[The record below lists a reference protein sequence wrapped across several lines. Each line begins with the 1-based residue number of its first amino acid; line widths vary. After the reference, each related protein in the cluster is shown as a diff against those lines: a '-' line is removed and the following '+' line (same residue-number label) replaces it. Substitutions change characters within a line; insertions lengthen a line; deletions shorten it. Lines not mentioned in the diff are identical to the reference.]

1 MLNFLKL
8 GRATAFALIV
18 QSTLSSL
25 VAAPLTLSKEQA
37 VVRALQQNPALNAAR
52 TTIDRAQGNR
62 QQAGRWANPELS
74 IDYATDRSF
83 NDEGEYG
90 VSVGFEQR
98 FPVTNR
104 LRLQKSIAQDEIE
117 LAQAEVANQVRLLTC
132 EVEAS
137 VAAVAALTAQIKLR
151 EKCLVLGH
159 KFAEFMESRVRTG
172 EVSSVET
179 NQVQIEV
186 YAVEQKKQELSNDL
200 LLELAKLK
208 QLIGA
213 DVDTE
218 LSLTH
223 QFELPAAAPQLTSLT
238 QQTLMQHPEYR
249 MKALLYRM
257 SDKRISVAKAERWAD
272 IAVRVFFEEERG
284 VDDPGGLGT
293 DRFFGVGVS
302 IPLPLLDRKKG
313 AILASRAEQRQLKY
327 ELDRVGLEV
336 RSEARTQATRATSLY
351 EQAREYERSLMQLV
365 EKNLA
370 EMNTAYGA
378 GQIDLVELFR
388 SQEQG
393 LRVQSAQ
400 LTKLHDF
407 EQAMIRWKA
416 ATALCSENSLYL
428 NQAKQFPN

>member
-1 MLNFLKL
+1 MVNFLKL
-8 GRATAFALIV
+8 KRAAAFVLIV
-18 QSTLSSL
+18 QSILTSL
-25 VAAPLTLSKEQA
+25 VAAPLSLSKEQA
-37 VVRALQQNPALNAAR
+37 VARALQQNPALNAAR
-52 TTIDRAQGNR
+52 TTIDRALGNR

-74 IDYATDRSF
+74 IDYATDQTF

-90 VSVGFEQR
+90 YSVGFEQR

-117 LAQAEVANQVRLLTC
+117 LAAAEVANQVRLLTL
-132 EVEAS
+132 EVETS
-137 VAAVAALTAQIKLR
+137 VAAATALEAQIELR
-151 EKCLVLGH
+151 DERLQLNR
-159 KFAEFMESRVRTG
+159 KFAAFMESRVQAG

-179 NQVQIEV
+179 NQVQIEL
-186 YAVEQKKQELSNDL
+186 YAVEQEKQELSNTL

-213 DVDTE
+213 NVDAE

-223 QFELPAAAPQLTSLT
+223 QFELPATQPQLASLT
-238 QQTLMQHPEYR
+238 QESLMQHPEYR
-249 MKALLYRM
+249 MKALLSGI
-257 SDKRISVAKAERWAD
+257 SDKRVSVVKAERWAD
-272 IAVRVFFEEERG
+272 IAVRVFFDEERS

-302 IPLPLLDRKKG
+302 IPLPLLDRKQG
-313 AILASRAEQRQLKY
+313 AILASRAEQRQFKY

-336 RSEARTQATRATSLY
+336 RSEAHTQATLAVSLY
-351 EQAREYERSLMQLV
+351 QQARDYDQHLTQLV

-370 EMNTAYGA
+370 EMKSAYGA
-378 GQIDLVELFR
+378 GQINLVELFR
-388 SQEQG
+388 SQQQG

-407 EQAMIRWKA
+407 EQAIIRWKA
-416 ATALCSENSLYL
+416 ATA
-428 NQAKQFPN
+428 QAQPVLQ

>member
-1 MLNFLKL
+1 MYHFLKL
-8 GRATAFALIV
+8 GRVAAFALIA
-18 QSTLSSL
+18 QSTLSTL
-25 VAAPLTLSKEQA
+25 AAEPLTLTKEQA

-62 QQAGRWANPELS
+62 QQAGRWSNPELS

-83 NDEGEYG
+83 NDEGERSY
-90 VSVGFEQR
+90 SVGFEQR

-104 LRLQKSIAQDEIE
+104 LRLQQAIADDEIE
-117 LAQAEVANQVRLLTC
+117 LAQAEVANQVRLLTR

-137 VAAVAALTAQIKLR
+137 VAAATALEAQMKLR
-151 EKCLVLGH
+151 DERLELNR
-159 KFAEFMESRVRTG
+159 KFANFMESRVDTG
-172 EVSSVET
+172 EVSSIET
-179 NQVQIEV
+179 NQVQIEL
-186 YAVEQKKQELSNDL
+186 YAVEQEKQELSNAL

-208 QLIGA
+208 QLLGV

-218 LSLTH
+218 LQLMH
-223 QFELPAAAPQLTSLT
+223 RFELPTTLPQLTSFSRAA
-238 QQTLMQHPEYR
+238 LMQHPEYR

-257 SDKRISVAKAERWAD
+257 SDARISVAKAERWAD

-302 IPLPLLDRKKG
+302 IPLPLLDRKEG
-313 AILASRAEQRQLKY
+313 AIQASRAEQRQLKY
-327 ELDRVGLEV
+327 ELDRVGMEV
-336 RSEARTQATRATSLY
+336 RSEARTQATRAASLY
-351 EQAREYERSLMQLV
+351 QQAHDYDLNLTQLV
-365 EKNLA
+365 AKNLD
-370 EMNTAYGA
+370 EMNAAYSA
-378 GQIDLVELFR
+378 GQINLAELFR

-407 EQAMIRWKA
+407 EQAMIHWKA
-416 ATALCSENSLYL
+416 ATA
-428 NQAKQFPN
+428 QALPVIQ